1 MMRILGAVTVAALFL
16 VVNGGYVY
24 KTQCP
29 LPGGGVTAS
38 WTYGINDI
46 LPYIRTTSAPCVS
59 HTGTRLALSALSIW
73 PLHSTHQPATSSS
86 NTGTA
91 LPATVALTDQ
101 QIATRLAALFSSWLP
116 TLSKETAWSKSVT
129 KQQLAR
135 ADPSIAKN
143 ERQFT
148 AESILVEAKLAAMPT
163 SSDVDINTF
172 RNLFLKDLQL
182 RDKVRRIFTADVD
195 VHASLARIGSDIAA
209 PNTAS
214 VKVARELAPVLRR
227 LSRRY
232 NAFAPFRGA

>member
-1 MMRILGAVTVAALFL
+1 MVRIIGALTVAALFL
-16 VVNGGYVY
+16 LVNGGYVY

-29 LPGGGVTAS
+29 LPGGSVTAS

-73 PLHSTHQPATSSS
+73 PLHSAHQPATSSS
-86 NTGTA
+86 NTDSA
-91 LPATVALTDQ
+91 ATPALTDQ

-116 TLSKETAWSKSVT
+116 TLSRETAWSKSVT

-163 SSDVDINTF
+163 SLDVDINTF
-172 RNLFLKDLQL
+172 RNLLLKDLQL

-195 VHASLARIGSDIAA
+195 VHASLARIDSDIAA
-209 PNTAS
+209 PNAAS